1 MRVHDLRSPL
11 LSWVRNL
18 IWAVTVVVAATART
32 RPASG
37 QVAAGPVAAA
47 TGLPD
52 AAFGATRGVFV
63 PGGARAGD
71 ADPTAVELSPGQLS
85 LQSGGQAVLVGNL
98 WRRGAAMPGRGVGL
112 FVGAPV
118 WGGGGVGFALQGIG
132 SSRPSGSGGTDISGH
147 TKLVLGYG
155 IGGRTFGIGAT
166 WAHLFDGGAI
176 GGLDTFD
183 AGISFRP
190 MSGLAA
196 ALVLEDFARPRV
208 PGAAGAGLV
217 APAGFDDRLPRRW
230 AGELALRPMGIDRL
244 EIAAGALHLGDDPW
258 SKVSPRF
265 RLAARVGAAWHLLV
279 ELELDPRRAD
289 PAPTPGTVSSGTDW
303 RATLGATLDLDHGSL
318 GLAARRSFTPQAAGG
333 ENWGASGVWRVSAE
347 TNSPSA
353 SIPRA
358 VRISLEGVQGD
369 REFLMLALRLRQLAR
384 DSSIA
389 AVFLKI
395 ESLELGLGRV
405 EELRDAIAELRGR
418 GKKVVAYLTNASM
431 REMYLASA
439 CDRVVMHPAG
449 GMTFAG
455 LSQVVTF
462 YKGAMDRLGVSVDL
476 VRIAELKGAM
486 EPYVMT
492 GQSEPVRQ
500 NRNQLLDDVFAR
512 ILSGVAAGRGR
523 ELGSTVRPAAGAGAA
538 ASPPPSWLDQLIAV
552 GSFSPAEAL
561 RAGLVDAVRDQSDAE
576 QALRDLVGRRAIEIR
591 DLDLASVRAP
601 RWSRRRVA
609 VILIDGTITEG
620 ASRHLPFDLGS
631 VAGADTL
638 VEALEECRRDPVIG
652 AVVLRV
658 NTPGGSA
665 FSSDVIARAVLRV
678 RAAGKP
684 VVVSMGDVAASGG
697 YYVSAPADVI
707 FAEPST
713 TTGSIGIFGFKV
725 DAARLLS
732 MLSINVEVLRRGPH
746 ADQEGP
752 YRPWTPEERQI
763 AERKIRYLYD
773 LFVATVASGRKS
785 RGMTPERVDH
795 IGRGHVWT
803 GAQAQGLGLVDE
815 LGGVLA
821 AIDRAAALG
830 GVPVAFSESPEL
842 VLLPRST
849 KSILQAVV
857 GLAGADT
864 DASGAEPSP
873 TRLTPPL
880 RAALRLAAPY
890 LFGAG
895 EGVEARIPFDLELR

>member
-1 MRVHDLRSPL
+1 V
-11 LSWVRNL
+11 
-18 IWAVTVVVAATART
+18 IWAVTVVVAATAGT

-37 QVAAGPVAAA
+37 QAAAGPAAAA

-52 AAFGATRGVFV
+52 ASFGATRGIFV
-63 PGGARAGD
+63 PGGVRAGD
-71 ADPTAVELSPGQLS
+71 ADPTAVELNPGQLS

-118 WGGGGVGFALQGIG
+118 WGGGGIGLGLQGIG
-132 SSRPSGSGGTDISGH
+132 SSRPGGSGTDLSGH

-190 MSGLAA
+190 VSGLAA

-208 PGAAGAGLV
+208 PGAAGAGPV
-217 APAGFDDRLPRRW
+217 VPAGFDDRLPRRW

-244 EIAAGALHLGDDPW
+244 EIAAGALHLGGDPW

-279 ELELDPRRAD
+279 ALELDPRRAD
-289 PAPTPGTVSSGTDW
+289 VAPAPGTVSSGTDW

-347 TNSPSA
+347 KNSPSA

-358 VRISLEGVQGD
+358 ARISLEGVQGD
-369 REFLMLALRLRQLAR
+369 REFLTLALRLRQLAR

-389 AVFLKI
+389 AIFLKV
-395 ESLELGLGRV
+395 EGLELGLGRI

-449 GMTFAG
+449 GMTFSG

-476 VRIAELKGAM
+476 VRIAEFKGAM

-523 ELGSTVRPAAGAGAA
+523 GLGSTPGAGAEAAAGAA
-538 ASPPPSWLDQLIAV
+538 AANPTQSWLDQLIAV

-561 RAGLVDAVRDQSDAE
+561 RVGLVDAVRDQSDAE
-576 QALRDLVGRRAIEIR
+576 QALRELLGRRAIEIR

-638 VEALEECRRDPVIG
+638 VDALDECRRDPDIR

-725 DAARLLS
+725 DVARLLS

-785 RGMTPERVDH
+785 RGLTPERVDH
-795 IGRGHVWT
+795 VGRGHVWT
-803 GAQAQGLGLVDE
+803 GAQAQVLGLVDE

-821 AIDRAAALG
+821 AIDRAGTLG

-849 KSILQAVV
+849 KSVLQAVA
-857 GLAGADT
+857 GLARADT
-864 DASGAEPSP
+864 AAGEGEPSNDRSP
-873 TRLTPPL
+873 SSTSLTPPL

-895 EGVEARIPFDLELR
+895 EGVEARLPFDLELR